1 MQIIIWGADQQ
12 VTAVNVPLINLPI
25 PNLSEMAALQQQVAE
40 DAQAAADSAAT
51 VAGMQDDIDLAVEV
65 SGEADA
71 KATAAQLPPFVPF
84 ATRADIALTNLG
96 DVRRI
101 SVAGVGDY
109 RQAVGP
115 IAYTPAAISADGIML
130 VPDGPITPQH
140 FGARADLE
148 YELQQIRGSGGVLTD
163 AYGFV
168 RTGGTNDRAAIVAA
182 DAYAAAMG
190 QPLVFPAG
198 AYYIEGAVRPTALW
212 LSEDDF
218 GAVLWLNYNRD
229 TNGRSTSGLEFFHG
243 RTGLGVPGNHGFRL
257 IGQYSITT
265 PKESGNGQL
274 GTVWRI
280 GDYYLPTEQPVL
292 EGMHIR
298 VKVVRAAVQR
308 NEIGTITQRSA
319 GSILGAGFA
328 GIEHSNYEIGVWGRT
343 NVSSAMPILL
353 HWGAKYDPDSIAI
366 AGVTVTNGGSGYSST
381 PTVVFTGGGPGVTYP
396 AEATATVE
404 GGVVTAVTVT
414 DWGTGYTERPTV
426 SFVGGGGSGA
436 AATVV
441 FGDDETLDKRT
452 CQIIETY
459 HSCWWTIR
467 FITPLDNNMGYNFL
481 QPYDLAGTGPGEVFG
496 VDGIKVAGGATGVNY
511 GGSLGSISCGDNCDA
526 YAIPRHKPLL
536 WQGITIHSPKASE
549 VNSALGSEQLYIKGM
564 GTAKGSQDFEPGTRQ
579 PRQRQLRANITVN
592 YPQCIYADEA
602 NPADQRTVFV
612 DCVYGSVKI
621 KGLSSLG
628 SHRGIEYEYCWGAF
642 ELDGHSGDGVTIIN
656 FSGGLSLL
664 DQRQDRRNQSNS
676 GDTSNYAFG
685 WGSPNSRAIELLGNS
700 QTIGTVA
707 ADAEVGDTVIYLAA
721 PSLVRAET
729 GCPLQIGAVRA
740 TSTRMHCVGAVQ
752 LSVAPLTAPVSSG
765 ALVVADRQAHAA
777 RVESATRSSFH
788 GVDLNY
794 GRVDDLDL
802 TRMMYAGRNAVRLR
816 NNSVA
821 KSRGG
826 RLPLMG
832 RAGGDMRTFRV
843 EDTSSIVLD
852 GVYIPDNP
860 QVANHIALI
869 GDASSATIRDC
880 VIENPA
886 SVVAYGSRGQV
897 TWSGNRKPDG
907 SKAVWGGYE
916 NTWTPSLLI
925 GGVDT
930 GITYGTRQGSFVVQE
945 DGMVTVR
952 FDFTLTSKG
961 TETGILTLGGIP
973 FDCNTPNA
981 FPIFMHFATLTDGTP
996 LISTNGSVWTLSR
1009 QTTTGVASLTETQI
1023 GDTTRFRGSLT
1034 YRTTL

>member
-163 AYGFV
+163 AYGLV

-182 DAYAAAMG
+182 DFYAALMD
-190 QPLVFPAG
+190 QPLVFPPG
-198 AYYIEGAVRPTALW
+198 RYFIDGTIRPTTRW

-218 GAVLWLNYNRD
+218 GAVLWLNYNED
-229 TNGRSTSGLEFFHG
+229 ETGRSTSGLEFFKSG
-243 RTGLGVPGNHGFRL
+243 TGLGVIGNHGFRL
-257 IGQYSITT
+257 IGQFSRTT
-265 PKESGNGQL
+265 PKEGGNGQL

-280 GDYYLPTEQPVL
+280 NDYYMPHEQPVL
-292 EGMHIR
+292 VGMHIR
-298 VKVVRAAVQR
+298 AKVVRAALQR
-308 NEIGTITQRSA
+308 NESGTITQRSIPSIQGAVMA
-319 GSILGAGFA
+319 GV
-328 GIEHSNYEIGVWGRT
+328 EHSYFEIGVWGRT
-343 NVSSAMPILL
+343 NVASTAPLL
-353 HWGAKYDPDSIAI
+353 VHWGCRYAPESLDDTLGPDK
-366 AGVTVTNGGSGYSST
+366 
-381 PTVVFTGGGPGVTYP
+381 
-396 AEATATVE
+396 
-404 GGVVTAVTVT
+404 
-414 DWGTGYTERPTV
+414 
-426 SFVGGGGSGA
+426 
-436 AATVV
+436 
-441 FGDDETLDKRT
+441 TLAR
-452 CQIIETY
+452 IIETY
-459 HSCWWTIR
+459 HACWIKVTY
-467 FITPLDNNMGYNFL
+467 ITPLDNRDGHNFL
-481 QPYDLAGTGPGEVFG
+481 QPFDLACTGPADVYG
-496 VDGIKVAGGATGVNY
+496 VDSIGLAGGATGVNF
-511 GGSLGSISCGDNCDA
+511 GGALGSISCGDICDA
-526 YAIPRHKPLL
+526 YAIPRHKAVL
-536 WQGITIHSPKASE
+536 WKGINIYSPKASG

-564 GTAKGSQDFEPGTRQ
+564 GTAKYPGDVEPGTDL
-579 PRQRQLRANITVN
+579 PIQRQLRAEINVYN
-592 YPQCIYADEA
+592 PQCSYAEDA
-602 NPADQRTVFV
+602 VPGDQRTAFIDTVF
-612 DCVYGSVKI
+612 GSVTI
-621 KGLSSLG
+621 QNLSSFG
-628 SHRGIEYEYCWGAF
+628 AHRAIEIEDTWGRV
-642 ELDGHSGDGVTIIN
+642 LVDGVSGDGATLVN
-656 FSGGLSLL
+656 FAGSVDLL
-664 DQRQDRRNQSNS
+664 DQRMDRRNAQNA
-676 GDTSNYAFG
+676 GDSSNYAFG
-685 WGSPNSRAIELLGNS
+685 WGSPNSRAVEIAGALT
-700 QTIGTVA
+700 TIGTVA
-707 ADAEVGDTVIYLAA
+707 ADLTISDNIIPLAA
-721 PSLVRAET
+721 PTSAQVPT
-729 GCPLQIGAVRA
+729 GVKLRIGNQVVQ
-740 TSTRMHCVGAVQ
+740 STRMHRVGAVQ
-752 LSVAPLTAPVSSG
+752 LSVTPLSAPILTG
-765 ALVVADRQAHAA
+765 ATVIADR
-777 RVESATRSSFH
+777 RSKVGRLELATRSSFH
-788 GVDLNY
+788 ALDVNNSD
-794 GRVDDLDL
+794 VADLDM
-802 TRMMYAGRNAVRLR
+802 TRMAYAGRNAVRLR
-816 NNSVA
+816 GDSVVTVN
-821 KSRGG
+821 GG
-826 RLPLMG
+826 RLPIMG
-832 RAGGDMRTFRV
+832 RAGGDMRTFRA
-843 EDTSSIVLD
+843 EGTSRVNLN

-860 QVANHIALI
+860 AITTHVALI
-869 GDASSATIRDC
+869 GGASSLSVRDC
-880 VIENPA
+880 IVENPA
-886 SVVAYGSRGQV
+886 TIVAYGSRGQV
-897 TWSGNRKPDG
+897 SWAGNRKPDG
-907 SKAVWGGYE
+907 SRAVWGGYE
-916 NTWTPSLLI
+916 ATWTPSLLI
-925 GGVDT
+925 GGVDA